1 MEKTSIIRFVTHFV
15 LMFTLTSCSFSQK
28 TTFVLKPIES
38 EFIYSQKIT
47 TYNKDSINNFLNI
60 MASNMNKPKAIL
72 KDLHLSV
79 FQNPKEI
86 DSIVTEHTYYLYNI
100 QAIGAIT
107 NITVVGTNDD
117 WVNEILMLSYDADG
131 KLIIKN
137 IMAQLGGDQEY
148 FIESESTVIN
158 DSTYRKTT
166 KEFEYSINSNSNE
179 LKNTKTEELNIPN

>member
-1 MEKTSIIRFVTHFV
+1 
-15 LMFTLTSCSFSQK
+15 
-28 TTFVLKPIES
+28 
-38 EFIYSQKIT
+38 
-47 TYNKDSINNFLNI
+47 
-60 MASNMNKPKAIL
+60 
-72 KDLHLSV
+72 
-79 FQNPKEI
+79 
-86 DSIVTEHTYYLYNI
+86 
-100 QAIGAIT
+100 
-107 NITVVGTNDD
+107 
-117 WVNEILMLSYDADG
+117 MLSYDADG